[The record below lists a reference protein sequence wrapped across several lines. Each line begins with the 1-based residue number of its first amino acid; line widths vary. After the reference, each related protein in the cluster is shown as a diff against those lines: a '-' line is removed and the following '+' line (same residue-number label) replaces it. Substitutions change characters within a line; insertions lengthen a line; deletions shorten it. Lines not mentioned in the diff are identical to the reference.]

1 VQTISFAN
9 PGSQNYGTSP
19 DLAVLGG
26 GASATSGLPVA
37 FTSSTLSVCTITPAG
52 VLTFGTAGTCT
63 INADQAGNGVYLAAP
78 QVSRSFTVTPIA
90 PGAPTIGTA
99 IAGDTQ
105 ASVAFTAPA
114 NTGGTAITGYTVT
127 VTPPDVAPVYGA
139 ASPIVVTGLTNGQ
152 AYTFT
157 VTADN
162 SAGTGPASSASN
174 SVTPKAI
181 QSITFANTGSQ
192 NFGTTPTLSASA
204 TSGLAVAFTSS
215 TTGVCTITSGGALTF
230 VTAGSCTINADQAGN
245 GVFLPAPQVSRSF
258 TVNAQLSVSGAVPGM
273 AGLATATLSG
283 GGASCTLNPG
293 GTSFMAP
300 VGVPGNLTLPHGGF
314 EFLATGC
321 SGSVTITLNY
331 PAPMPAGIQFWKF
344 GPATAG
350 AGASTWFAWS
360 GATLSPDRRTVS
372 YTVTD
377 NGVGDSDN
385 AVGSIRDPFAPA
397 FFVGSDAAAIP
408 VNNPWALAV
417 LVAVLGWLGL
427 RRRHQHR

>member
-1 VQTISFAN
+1 
-9 PGSQNYGTSP
+9 
-19 DLAVLGG
+19 
-26 GASATSGLPVA
+26 
-37 FTSSTLSVCTITPAG
+37 
-52 VLTFGTAGTCT
+52 
-63 INADQAGNGVYLAAP
+63 
-78 QVSRSFTVTPIA
+78 
-90 PGAPTIGTA
+90 
-99 IAGDTQ
+99 
-105 ASVAFTAPA
+105 
-114 NTGGTAITGYTVT
+114 
-127 VTPPDVAPVYGA
+127 
-139 ASPIVVTGLTNGQ
+139 
-152 AYTFT
+152 
-157 VTADN
+157 
-162 SAGTGPASSASN
+162 
-174 SVTPKAI
+174 
-181 QSITFANTGSQ
+181 
-192 NFGTTPTLSASA
+192 
-204 TSGLAVAFTSS
+204 
-215 TTGVCTITSGGALTF
+215 
-230 VTAGSCTINADQAGN
+230 
-245 GVFLPAPQVSRSF
+245 
-258 TVNAQLSVSGAVPGM
+258 M

-300 VGVPGNLTLPHGGF
+300 VGMPGNLTLPHGGF

-331 PAPMPAGIQFWKF
+331 PDPMPAGIQFWKF